1 MKKTHP
7 VVMLPTE
14 KATKLT
20 LQDGIGLY
28 MGDIEEAGNSAWRN
42 QHLYILS
49 DETADEGD
57 YVVVGGKGVRQVVK
71 TDTKDPSKWVVTGE
85 SSAVLSF
92 VYRGAC
98 KKIIATTD
106 KSLGIKYDKNPEFYG
121 SGMFNKKLLFPQ
133 IPESFIQAYIKAYN
147 EGKPITE
154 VDLEYEQLC
163 IQTGLPCGMTC
174 FNEDTCNMNLQ
185 LKTRD
190 DGSVIIHQSKTYSR
204 DDVIDKLILFV
215 ETCDVEAQ
223 IVHYNVLNSKTTLYE
238 NLGFQGWIEENL

>member
-154 VDLEYEQLC
+154 VDLEMITEYPDAESS
-163 IQTGLPCGMTC
+163 IHSVNGKMII
-174 FNEDTCNMNLQ
+174 
-185 LKTRD
+185 KTRD